1 MATCVAYFMLFGEH
15 RKYRAGFVRLCERVH
30 KHRADAKAFDE
41 CFPGVDR
48 KQLQRQFIRFVSGT
62 HYAYFGVPQ
71 ALFDE
76 FVTATSKGRFFGQRI
91 RSQFRFKRLAT

>member
-1 MATCVAYFMLFGEH
+1 MPSEVIARYLYDGAAQTL
-15 RKYRAGFVRLCERVH
+15 
-30 KHRADAKAFDE
+30 
-41 CFPGVDR
+41 
-48 KQLQRQFIRFVSGT
+48 FIRFVSGT